1 MTILPDDVRV
11 DVASRLTPAAQQQH
25 RTRALQRM
33 PLHHEVV
40 LPAYAAEHTSV
51 FELIRHRGT
60 EQGHGERGVDEPRIE
75 TLQALEFFLAVELVD
90 VADAGH
96 VEFEPLVLWQF
107 AQAFVVAART
117 EEETAVHR
125 DAIGLRSLVE
135 GAGIRLLLGR
145 RVRINLAPHDP
156 GIGQHQQAV
165 DEHFAAAI
173 QAFGEGLDAAFAL
186 DQLRPV
192 AEVYVCQQS
201 PVSVVVGL
209 PRQQRRRQR
218 ITHGTDADLQ
228 GAAVTHQSAGVQAD
242 EMVLKA
248 HRHVWRGKQ
257 RGVVLLIDQQVKG
270 VDAQFRIAGH
280 VRQIVVYLADHQDGF
295 SGGAALGDH
304 RQ

>member
-1 MTILPDDVRV
+1 M
-11 DVASRLTPAAQQQH
+11 
-25 RTRALQRM
+25 
-33 PLHHEVV
+33 
-40 LPAYAAEHTSV
+40 
-51 FELIRHRGT
+51 
-60 EQGHGERGVDEPRIE
+60 
-75 TLQALEFFLAVELVD
+75 
-90 VADAGH
+90 
-96 VEFEPLVLWQF
+96 
-107 AQAFVVAART
+107 
-117 EEETAVHR
+117 HR